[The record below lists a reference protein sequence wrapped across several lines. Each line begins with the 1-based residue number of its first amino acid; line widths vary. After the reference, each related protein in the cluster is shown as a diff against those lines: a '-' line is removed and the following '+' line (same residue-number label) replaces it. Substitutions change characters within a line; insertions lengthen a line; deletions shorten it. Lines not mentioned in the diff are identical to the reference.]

1 MNNRSLNEMDS
12 LSVSMVIRSQMPN
25 LINNYTTQSCLFNSG
40 LLDLNISEI
49 NDSLIRTVLRNKQ
62 DLNLWDRL
70 LRHFVILRKMAIID
84 SLSIAQIFA
93 PTLINDSRMIEKAVK
108 FLEKIINLEVNQL
121 DLMSDSLTETSIN
134 KELQLA
140 SSSKLKHSS
149 AYQQFILSSTQ
160 NSNKSKEVENDSD
173 DDNDEIDALVA
184 LKNGVSTINES
195 SKGNIIVQSILKSPR
210 KSKLL
215 LNRNFDH

>member
-12 LSVSMVIRSQMPN
+12 LSVSMVIRGQMPN
-25 LINNYTTQSCLFNSG
+25 LINNYTTQSCLFNSD

-70 LRHFVILRKMAIID
+70 LRHFVILRKMAMID

-184 LKNGVSTINES
+184 PKSGVSTMNES
-195 SKGNIIVQSILKSPR
+195 SKGNLIVQSILKSPR
-210 KSKLL
+210 KSKIL
-215 LNRNFDH
+215 LNRNFAY